1 MDRFVPV
8 VMLAGHRNAP
18 AFSLRLEM
26 LGFYA
31 NCPPDEHFYAKV
43 DKRKLFPSVDLSL
56 LLVKPRA

>member
-1 MDRFVPV
+1 
-8 VMLAGHRNAP
+8 MLAGHRNAP